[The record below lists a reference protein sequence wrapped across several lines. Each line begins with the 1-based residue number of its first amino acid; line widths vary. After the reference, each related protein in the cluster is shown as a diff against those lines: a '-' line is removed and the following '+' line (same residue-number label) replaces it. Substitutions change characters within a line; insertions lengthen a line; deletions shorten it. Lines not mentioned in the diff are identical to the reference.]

1 MATGP
6 AIGLALPRA
15 LYTMT
20 TSTSTASIITT
31 THAGLPGRAYSGSRN
46 PRVLSTRKSPPIFTS
61 GSIPGPGSGPLA
73 FMAPAVRGAP

>member
-6 AIGLALPRA
+6 ATGLALPHA

-20 TSTSTASIITT
+20 TSTRTASIITT
-31 THAGLPGRAYSGSRN
+31 THAGLPCRAYSGSRN
-46 PRVLSTRKSPPIFTS
+46 PGVLSTRKSPPIFS
-61 GSIPGPGSGPLA
+61 GGPVPGPGSGPLA